1 MTRPG
6 RPGPREMGGPEMAKA
21 IVQHHVVDYD
31 RWLPVFTE
39 HEAVRRQHGATGHS
53 INRVVADPN
62 TIVIVNDFATLE
74 GALAFTQDSSLPD
87 AMKRGGVDGAP
98 QVWIVEEAE
107 AKQY

>member
-1 MTRPG
+1 
-6 RPGPREMGGPEMAKA
+6 MAKA

-31 RWLPVFTE
+31 RWYPVFTE
-39 HEAVRRQHGATGHS
+39 HEAVRRGHGATGHS
-53 INRVVADPN
+53 INRAVADSN

-74 GALAFTQDSSLPD
+74 GALAFTQDPSLPA
-87 AMKRGGVDGAP
+87 AMERGGVDGAP